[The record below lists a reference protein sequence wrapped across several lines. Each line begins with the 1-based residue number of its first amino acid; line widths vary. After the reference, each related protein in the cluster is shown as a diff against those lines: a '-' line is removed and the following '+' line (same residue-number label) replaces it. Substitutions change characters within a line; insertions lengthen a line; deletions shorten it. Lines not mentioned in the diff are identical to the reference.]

1 MNIKFL
7 TAALMLAFSLSAQ
20 ANEPPKIDG
29 WTFLSGSDQ
38 YLEYG
43 KSGSGTLINGTR
55 MMLVQVVPSSRTS
68 DQRVDYKKFTISD
81 KDCKAGYGVV
91 RFYSLSGELSNTVD
105 YVQGGSSIAA
115 GAADILCSIDFDKK

>member
-1 MNIKFL
+1 MNIKFM
-7 TAALMLAFSLSAQ
+7 TALLALSFSLSAQ

-29 WTFLSGSDQ
+29 WTFLSGSDR

-43 KSGSGTLINGTR
+43 KSGSARLTNGTR
-55 MMLVQVVPSSRTS
+55 IMLVQVVPSSGSS

-91 RFYSLSGELSNTVD
+91 RFYSLSGELSSTVD

-115 GAADILCSIDFDKK
+115 GAADILCSVKFDQN